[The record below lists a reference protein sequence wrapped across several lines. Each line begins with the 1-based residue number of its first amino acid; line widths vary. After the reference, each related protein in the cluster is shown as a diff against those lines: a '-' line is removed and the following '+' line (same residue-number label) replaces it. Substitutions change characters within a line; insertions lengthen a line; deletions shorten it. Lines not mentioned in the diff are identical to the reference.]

1 MVGLPSAGS
10 HTQPAMHAVTQ
21 DDVLSASSVLAM
33 LSFFAVDSPGAASDS
48 TPAEQPV
55 AVIVARAANQ
65 HPQTERNTAL
75 IVIPPTPKF
84 GARSLRTNQ
93 RDRPTSRIETT
104 SARRDEVVCCKS
116 FASMFRNAHSRVMC
130 ALHGVWRC
138 E

>member
-75 IVIPPTPKF
+75 IVIPPTPNL
-84 GARSLRTNQ
+84 GARSLRNKPAGPSHLAHRDHLGSTRRAALLQEFCQ
-93 RDRPTSRIETT
+93 RVS
-104 SARRDEVVCCKS
+104 
-116 FASMFRNAHSRVMC
+116 
-130 ALHGVWRC
+130 
-138 E
+138 